1 MADPSNPTSA
11 SAAAAPPGGPATA
24 GAFDTL
30 LGAHALSGG
39 LDRPVAGRTG
49 VVLTPVA
56 GRCVLNLRAHPE
68 RSLPTM
74 IDTVQAAL
82 GLALPTAV
90 FGSAY
95 NVARTLRALWI
106 GPGDWLLTC
115 AEGDRAGLE
124 TGLRQAREGI
134 SGALTDIGHGQAILN
149 LTGARTLDVLA
160 QGCGLDLHRSV
171 FTEGHC
177 AMTELARL
185 RVLIDRVPVR
195 PAPTGGSY
203 DIYVARSYASSLWHF
218 VTTAAIEYGYRVD
231 AGQETSAD

>member
-1 MADPSNPTSA
+1 M
-11 SAAAAPPGGPATA
+11 A

-30 LGAHALSGG
+30 IAAHAKSGG

-49 VVLTPVA
+49 VVLTPVT
-56 GRCVLNLRAHPE
+56 GRCIFNLRAHAGASP
-68 RSLPTM
+68 SSM
-74 IDTVQAAL
+74 IDAVNAAL

-95 NVARTLRALWI
+95 NKARTLRALWI
-106 GPGDWLLTC
+106 GPGEWLLAC
-115 AEGDRAGLE
+115 AQSDRTHIEARLE
-124 TGLRQAREGI
+124 QARDGI
-134 SGALTDIGHGQAILN
+134 PSALTEVGHGHAILN
-149 LTGARTLDVLA
+149 LTGPRTLDVLA

-185 RVLIDRVPVR
+185 QVLIDRVPVR

-203 DIYVARSYASSLWHF
+203 DIHVGRSYASSLWHF
-218 VTTAAIEYGYRVD
+218 ITTAATEYGYRVE
-231 AGQETSAD
+231 AAPGPGTN